1 MTSGEGVTLRKAKG
15 LILASAAVLA
25 MAGLA
30 GCSQSP
36 SEQATNEVDQNVAG
50 GNQAAPA
57 VAPAPVDNLAENV
70 TENAADPLPPE
81 KPVPVDQQTLDDAS
95 ATGMT
100 SHVAR
105 DQEPGA
111 AQ

>member
-1 MTSGEGVTLRKAKG
+1 MFSGKG
-15 LILASAAVLA
+15 LILASAAMLA

-30 GCSQSP
+30 GCSKAP
-36 SEQATNEVDQNVAG
+36 PEEATNEAEYNVAA
-50 GNQAAPA
+50 GNAATS
-57 VAPAPVDNLAENV
+57 APVVQVPVDNAAENV
-70 TENAADPLPPE
+70 AENAADPLPPE

-111 AQ
+111 PAQ

>member
-1 MTSGEGVTLRKAKG
+1 MTDLRMKRMM
-15 LILASAAVLA
+15 LASAAMLA

-30 GCSQSP
+30 GCSKAP
-36 SEQATNEVDQNVAG
+36 PEEATNEVEYNVAA
-50 GNQAAPA
+50 GNAAAPA
-57 VAPAPVDNLAENV
+57 PIVQVPVENAAENV
-70 TENAADPLPPE
+70 AEADPLPPE

-105 DQEPGA
+105 DQEPA
-111 AQ
+111 PAQ

>member
-1 MTSGEGVTLRKAKG
+1 MTDLRMKRMM
-15 LILASAAVLA
+15 LASAAMLA
-25 MAGLA
+25 VAGLG
-30 GCSQSP
+30 GCSKAP
-36 SEQATNEVDQNVAG
+36 TEEATNEVEYNVAS
-50 GNQAAPA
+50 GNDAPP
-57 VAPAPVDNLAENV
+57 APLVQVPVDNATENV
-70 TENAADPLPPE
+70 AENAADPIPPE

-111 AQ
+111 APAQ

>member
-1 MTSGEGVTLRKAKG
+1 MTELRRGG
-15 LILASAAVLA
+15 LILASAALLA

-30 GCSQSP
+30 GCSKAP
-36 SEQATNEVDQNVAG
+36 PEEATNEVEHNVAS
-50 GNQAAPA
+50 GNAA
-57 VAPAPVDNLAENV
+57 APAPVVQVPVENAAENV
-70 TENAADPLPPE
+70 AATDPLPPE

-105 DQEPGA
+105 DEEPGA
-111 AQ
+111 APAQ

>member
-1 MTSGEGVTLRKAKG
+1 MTELRSKR
-15 LILASAAVLA
+15 LILAPAVMLA

-30 GCSQSP
+30 CCSKQAP
-36 SEQATNEVDQNVAG
+36 EAATNEVEYNVAG
-50 GNQAAPA
+50 GNA
-57 VAPAPVDNLAENV
+57 VAPAPVVQAPVDNAAENV
-70 TENAADPLPPE
+70 AENASDPLPPE

-105 DQEPGA
+105 DQDPGSA
-111 AQ
+111 PAQ